1 MASLPSFRNPNEPW
15 WYRAGAR
22 AAQIRHNK
30 QATVAYSMEVENVS
44 AQPATS
50 RLRLAQALVLLF
62 HLTGFV
68 GLAFSHDKDFY
79 LRYTPLTLL
88 LTAGLVVAFQAGR
101 TAGFW
106 LFWAQAALLGFLAEI
121 VGTNTGKL
129 FGHYAYGGTL
139 GYGIG
144 PGAGWRTVPL
154 LIALNWALVA
164 YMAGILAT
172 YLPAGRVV
180 RVLVGT
186 VLMVGFD
193 LCLEPVAGRYDFW
206 HWTGEVVPLQNFRDW
221 FILSLVLQVAFVV
234 SPFAKRNPLVPL
246 VYLVQVLFFF
256 GLSLLVG

>member
-1 MASLPSFRNPNEPW
+1 
-15 WYRAGAR
+15 
-22 AAQIRHNK
+22 
-30 QATVAYSMEVENVS
+30 MESSTVS
-44 AQPATS
+44 AQPATT
-50 RLRLAQALVLLF
+50 RLRLAQGLVLLF

-68 GLAFSHDKDFY
+68 GLAFSHDQDFY

-88 LTAGLVVAFQAGR
+88 LTAALVLAFQDGR

-106 LFWAQAALLGFLAEI
+106 LFWVQAGVLGFLAEV
-121 VGTNTGKL
+121 VGTNTGL
-129 FGHYAYGGTL
+129 VFGHYAYGATL
-139 GYGIG
+139 GYGLG

-164 YMAGILAT
+164 YMAGTLAA

-180 RVLVGT
+180 RVLVGV

-221 FILSLVLQVAFVV
+221 AMLALVLQVAFVV

-256 GLSLLVG
+256 GLSLLLK